1 MSGRRTLPVIQEIPF
16 LLLHRMAHFGLRGI
30 CEADRAAIRALLRGQ
45 PPPGIIFSPGRRP
58 PVPMRLQTADHRRRA
73 SPVQEEQGAAAPCDW
88 ARIMRFPVCEQVDTV
103 ALSFAHHRRGIFS
116 APLCHQGLLPV
127 LSRLRQTDKGARRAA
142 GIRISQGQ
150 TGYD

>member
-1 MSGRRTLPVIQEIPF
+1 MPPTRLPEEQIRHIEQTVMAYIDNNLSISNTALRALTGIKYDQATYF
-16 LLLHRMAHFGLRGI
+16 FNRMPHFGLRGI

-58 PVPMRLQTADHRRRA
+58 PVLMRLQTADHRRRA

-103 ALSFAHHRRGIFS
+103 ALSFAH
-116 APLCHQGLLPV
+116 
-127 LSRLRQTDKGARRAA
+127 
-142 GIRISQGQ
+142 
-150 TGYD
+150 